1 MKILFVHQNFPA
13 QFRHIAPELARL
25 GHVVVALG
33 VQRTG
38 EPLPGVQHLLHH
50 PKAQAGLLGPGAA
63 PHWHEMVS
71 KVARGE
77 SAARAMEAL
86 RDRGFVPDVVFAH
99 PGWGEPLF
107 VRDVFPQAR
116 LLMYGEYYYG
126 QPGGDAGFDPEFS
139 VDSLAMRQRTRLKN
153 THLLHALAE
162 ADGVLSPTHYQRS
175 QHPVW
180 LQDRV
185 TVVHDGI
192 DTTRFVPDPKATVRL
207 RAAGLTLRP
216 GDEVLT
222 FVARELEPYRG
233 YHTFMRSL
241 PHLLALRPQARVVIV
256 GGDGASYGSP
266 APKGTTWKQHFLAE
280 VADRIDMGR
289 VHFVGKLPHEVL
301 TQLMQVSAAHV
312 YLTYPFVLSWSLLE
326 AMSTGCVIVGS
337 DTAPLREV
345 ITHGRNGFLTD
356 FFDPQALARQAAHAL
371 EHRHAM
377 GAVRAAARQTVV
389 DQHDLKTRCLP
400 AWTRFV
406 LGDGATVHP
415 GTP

>member
-1 MKILFVHQNFPA
+1 MKILFIHQNFPA

-38 EPLPGVQHLLHH
+38 EPLPGVQHLVHH
-50 PKAQAGLLGPGAA
+50 PKAQADLLGPGAA
-63 PHWHEMVS
+63 SHWQELVS

-86 RDRGFVPDVVFAH
+86 RGRGFVPDVVFAH
-99 PGWGEPLF
+99 PGWGEPLY
-107 VRDVFPQAR
+107 VRDVFPHAR

-139 VDSLAMRQRTRLKN
+139 TDNPAMRQRTRLKN

-162 ADGVLSPTHYQRS
+162 ADAVLSPTHYQRS
-175 QHPVW
+175 QHPAW
-180 LQDRV
+180 LRDRV

-192 DTTRFVPDPKATVRL
+192 DTARFVPDPKATVSL

-233 YHTFMRSL
+233 YHTFMRCL
-241 PHLLALRPQARVVIV
+241 PHLQALRPQARVVIV

-266 APKGTTWKQHFLAE
+266 APKGSTWKQHFLAE
-280 VADRIDMGR
+280 VAGRLDMSR

-345 ITHGRNGFLTD
+345 ITHGHNGFLTD

-371 EHRHAM
+371 EHRREM
-377 GAVRAAARQTVV
+377 GAIRAAARQTVV
-389 DQHDLKTRCLP
+389 QQHDLKTHCLP

-406 LGDGATVHP
+406 LGDAPAPTQ
-415 GTP
+415 TTA

>member
-1 MKILFVHQNFPA
+1 MARQEANPGTP
-13 QFRHIAPELARL
+13 RSDSDAPIIRVR
-25 GHVVVALG
+25 GVVNRFG
-33 VQRTG
+33 KQ
-38 EPLPGVQHLLHH
+38 
-50 PKAQAGLLGPGAA
+50 
-63 PHWHEMVS
+63 
-71 KVARGE
+71 
-77 SAARAMEAL
+77 
-86 RDRGFVPDVVFAH
+86 
-99 PGWGEPLF
+99 
-107 VRDVFPQAR
+107 
-116 LLMYGEYYYG
+116 
-126 QPGGDAGFDPEFS
+126 
-139 VDSLAMRQRTRLKN
+139 
-153 THLLHALAE
+153 
-162 ADGVLSPTHYQRS
+162 
-175 QHPVW
+175 
-180 LQDRV
+180 
-185 TVVHDGI
+185 VVHDGI
-192 DTTRFVPDPKATVRL
+192 DTARFVPDPKATVRL

-345 ITHGRNGFLTD
+345 ITHGKNGFLTD

-371 EHRHAM
+371 EHRHDM
-377 GAVRAAARQTVV
+377 GAIRAAARQTVV
-389 DQHDLKTRCLP
+389 ASHDLKTHCLP

-406 LGDGATVHP
+406 LGENHTTGQPTAR
-415 GTP
+415 GTA